1 MRYQRPILLLIQI
14 LMIAL
19 FGFSEAAAQ
28 STSYTLAQIVAKS
41 KESSSYK
48 KLAEKQIAAK
58 SAVDAK
64 ELFWLPKISL
74 NGDAGLD
81 KKIRDNSSDKLSS
94 DLGLSI
100 KAEQPLPANSALQ
113 LSLNRSNSYN
123 DSTSSAST
131 TFQLGYNLKLFYK
144 MNLFND
150 FTQAKRAERRQ
161 RLLLEQAELEYQYAL
176 ISRFYTLFQAQS
188 ILKLEQI
195 GFTLSE
201 KNYNEAANKYK
212 AGIIPEVEILEIELF
227 LKRKELSL
235 KQAVDRFAEQKAE
248 FMTFCGLADT
258 AFVLQHTTGSQ
269 QEVLIDAVKD
279 ETGFLNSSITLL
291 DAIFSLEEAGRQIG
305 DVYQQKSV
313 SGDVNVGV
321 NSFNYSRTNSFALP
335 DENKSFYGR
344 LSLTLPIYQRNEF
357 TNALDY
363 AETAEKIAA
372 DNLNDLKKQLSN
384 EFAAKVRELKFNFTN
399 LQLAKKNLE
408 LSEKIY
414 RISQNRFNNG
424 LITGKDLIQNQL
436 DYFQSEQSLLNA
448 EIEYILSVNSYKKL
462 TGRQIVNLEELP

>member
-1 MRYQRPILLLIQI
+1 MSCRRLIVLSLLAIFFQCLS
-14 LMIAL
+14 
-19 FGFSEAAAQ
+19 GKAADV
-28 STSYTLAQIVAKS
+28 YTLKDIAVKS
-41 KESSSYK
+41 KTSSAYR
-48 KLAEKQIAAK
+48 KLSEKQIAAK
-58 SAVDAK
+58 TAVDAN
-64 ELFWLPKISL
+64 ELFWLPKVTLS
-74 NGDAGLD
+74 GDAGLD
-81 KKIRDNSSDKLSS
+81 KRIREESADRLSS
-94 DLGLSI
+94 ELGMSL
-100 KAEQPLPANSALQ
+100 KAEQPLPAGSALQ
-113 LSLNRSNSYN
+113 FSLSRSNSFY
-123 DSTSSAST
+123 DSTNSAST
-131 TFQLGYNLKLFYK
+131 EFALGYNLKLFYK
-144 MNLFND
+144 MNLFDD
-150 FTQAKRAERRQ
+150 FSETKRTALRQ
-161 RLLLEQAELEYQYAL
+161 KLLLQQAELEYQNDL

-201 KNYNEAANKYK
+201 KNYNDAANKYK

-321 NSFNYSRTNSFALP
+321 NSYNYSRTNSFALP
-335 DENKSFYGR
+335 DENKNFYGR

-363 AETAEKIAA
+363 AETAEKIAV

-384 EFAAKVRELKFNFTN
+384 EYAAKVRELKFNFTN

-448 EIEYILSVNSYKKL
+448 EIEYVLSVNSYKKL
-462 TGRQIVNLEELP
+462 TGQQIVNLEELP